1 MKCALYEEIPWA
13 ILRDAANMECFPLEN
28 RRAIVATVEKLNWL
42 LGKRGRDKSEK
53 ICV

>member
-1 MKCALYEEIPWA
+1 MKYALYEEIPWA
-13 ILRDAANMECFPLEN
+13 IMQDAANMECFLLEN
-28 RRAIVATVEKLNWL
+28 RAIVATVEKLNWL